1 MKKWLYVSVMLILTL
16 SIAGCGNLDLA
27 SSGSTFEKAKDSGK
41 VVVGFANEKP
51 YAYKEGGK
59 VTGEAVEVAKAILK
73 KQGINEIEPVLTD
86 FGSLIPGLKAGRFD
100 IITAGMYIT
109 PERCKEVDFA
119 NPEYSIGEA
128 LAVKKGNP
136 KKLKSYKDIADNPK
150 ATVAVMKGGIEESY
164 MKNEGVKEEQIKI
177 VPDQPSAV
185 SALQAGRV
193 DAITMTGPSL
203 RSMLESANSKGIE
216 VVEDFKQPQADGED
230 IRGYGAAAF
239 RGEDEDFKKVYN
251 EELEKMKKSGELY
264 DILKPFGFTK
274 DDLPPEKTAEQLCKG
289 K

>member
-1 MKKWLYVSVMLILTL
+1 MLILTL